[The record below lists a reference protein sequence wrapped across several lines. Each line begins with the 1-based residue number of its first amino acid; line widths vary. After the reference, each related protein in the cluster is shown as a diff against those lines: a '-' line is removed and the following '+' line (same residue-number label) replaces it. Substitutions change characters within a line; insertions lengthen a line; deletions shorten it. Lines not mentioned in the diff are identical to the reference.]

1 MTLWVLE
8 DAEKQEWSSM
18 TCDLPSTWED
28 LLGFYVRSKGV
39 SHTGEL
45 MVFYPGVK
53 PPKPFYV
60 CYYDFNKM
68 SIRKVEIQGM
78 VDGDF
83 RRIHGIAQINRCV
96 YVYKTLK
103 IISTPFTISCNGRF
117 QGVSK
122 LWLYPQQ
129 RLRRYV
135 PNKSFVFSAPE
146 HQNVEDDKPSTT
158 VIGRHDITISDL
170 V

>member
-1 MTLWVLE
+1 M
-8 DAEKQEWSSM
+8 
-18 TCDLPSTWED
+18 
-28 LLGFYVRSKGV
+28 

-83 RRIHGIAQINRCV
+83 RRIHGIGEQTDMRIL
-96 YVYKTLK
+96 Y
-103 IISTPFTISCNGRF
+103 FTSHIENIRF
-117 QGVSK
+117 
-122 LWLYPQQ
+122 L
-129 RLRRYV
+129 
-135 PNKSFVFSAPE
+135 
-146 HQNVEDDKPSTT
+146 
-158 VIGRHDITISDL
+158 
-170 V
+170 

>member
-45 MVFYPGVK
+45 MVFYPGVE
-53 PPKPFYV
+53 PSKPFYV

-68 SIRKVEIQGM
+68 RIRKVEIRGM

-83 RRIHGIAQINRCV
+83 RRINGIAQINRCV

-122 LWLYPQQ
+122 LWLSIIRSKDYVDTVSSSPLLNTKTWKMTNPPPQ
-129 RLRRYV
+129 
-135 PNKSFVFSAPE
+135 SSA
-146 HQNVEDDKPSTT
+146 DTT
-158 VIGRHDITISDL
+158 
-170 V
+170 

>member
-1 MTLWVLE
+1 
-8 DAEKQEWSSM
+8 
-18 TCDLPSTWED
+18 
-28 LLGFYVRSKGV
+28 
-39 SHTGEL
+39 
-45 MVFYPGVK
+45 
-53 PPKPFYV
+53 
-60 CYYDFNKM
+60 M

-83 RRIHGIAQINRCV
+83 RRIHGIGEQTDMPQINRCV

-103 IISTPFTISCNGRF
+103 IISTQFTISCNGRF

-122 LWLYPQQ
+122 LWLSIIRSKDY
-129 RLRRYV
+129 
-135 PNKSFVFSAPE
+135 NFVFSAPE

-170 V
+170 PYHCMKDEMVGAVYYGIWSYKDS